1 MTAPSLALVDLRA
14 AGKLTTR
21 AYQALRSEGI
31 ESLGELA
38 TWRAIR
44 LTLVAN
50 IGAITMAEIRELM
63 SEHGLTLLSS
73 SGSSRPGSR

>member
-1 MTAPSLALVDLRA
+1 MTAPSLALGDLRA

-21 AYQALRSEGI
+21 AYRALRSEGI

-38 TWRAIR
+38 TWRALR
-44 LTLVAN
+44 LAHTPN

-63 SEHGLTLLSS
+63 AEHGLTFAD
-73 SGSSRPGSR
+73 